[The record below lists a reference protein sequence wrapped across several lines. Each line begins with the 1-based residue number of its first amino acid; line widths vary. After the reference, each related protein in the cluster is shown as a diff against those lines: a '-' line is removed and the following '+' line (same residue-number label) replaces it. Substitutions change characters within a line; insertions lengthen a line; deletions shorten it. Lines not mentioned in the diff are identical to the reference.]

1 MNLLGHFHPRV
12 SSTMNAD
19 LCRLVTTTEIREAA
33 FSISGDSAPGP
44 DGLTG
49 FFFQQFWDLVKD

>member
-1 MNLLGHFHPRV
+1 
-12 SSTMNAD
+12 MNAD
-19 LCRLVTTTEIREAA
+19 LCRTISLDEIRATA

-49 FFFQQFWDLVKD
+49 FFFQQFGDIIKPSYF